1 MTPDVPPEFA
11 RLFDIVTRRWAFALA
26 IAGVILA
33 ITAVLAAGSC
43 VRVGAGGLLHPARS
57 RVLRAAPDTCEDAAF
72 MGAGVTLKGWRCSTN
87 GVRRGTIVYLHGTAD
102 NRTSS
107 EGVIRRF
114 GPRGFDV
121 IAYDSRGHGE
131 SGGDTCTYG
140 YFEKHD
146 LHGVLDTIRSG
157 PIVLLGTSLGGA
169 VTLQEAAGDSRVTAV
184 IAAETFSD
192 LRTIAADRAPF
203 FFSTGTVRQA
213 LQLAA
218 KQGHFDVDA
227 VSPERAAAGITVP
240 VLLVH
245 GAMDI
250 DTRPEH
256 SQRVFAALKGPKRLI
271 LVPNAGHNRSLRPE
285 VWEEIERWI
294 DQVLAQT
301 T

>member
-1 MTPDVPPEFA
+1 M
-11 RLFDIVTRRWAFALA
+11 TRRWAFALA
-26 IAGVILA
+26 IIGVIVAMTAGLA
-33 ITAVLAAGSC
+33 LTQLPVI
-43 VRVGAGGLLHPARS
+43 GAGGLLHPART
-57 RVLRAAPDTCEDAAF
+57 RVVRAAPDACRDATFA
-72 MGAGVTLKGWRCSTN
+72 GAGVTLKGWRCSGN

-107 EGVIRRF
+107 AGVIGRF
-114 GPRGFDV
+114 GPRGLDV

-131 SGGDTCTYG
+131 SGGAACTYG
-140 YFEKHD
+140 FFEKHD

-169 VTLQEAAGDSRVTAV
+169 VALQEAAGDRRVTAV
-184 IAAETFSD
+184 IAVETFSD
-192 LRTIAADRAPF
+192 LRTVAAERAPF
-203 FFSTGTVRQA
+203 FFTKGTIRQTF
-213 LQLAA
+213 QLAA
-218 KQGHFDVDA
+218 EQGHFDVDA
-227 VSPERAAAGITVP
+227 VSPERAAADITVP

-271 LVPNAGHNRSLRPE
+271 LVPNAGHNGSLRPE

-294 DQVLAQT
+294 DQVLAAT
-301 T
+301 